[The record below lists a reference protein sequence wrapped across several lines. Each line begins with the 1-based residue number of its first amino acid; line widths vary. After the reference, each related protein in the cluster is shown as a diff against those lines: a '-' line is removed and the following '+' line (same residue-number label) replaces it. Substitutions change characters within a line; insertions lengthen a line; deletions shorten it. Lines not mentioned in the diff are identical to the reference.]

1 VTNNSTDV
9 LEIKFPKEQY
19 MEFWIL
25 FCDNKITLIS
35 EKENERSKYSEKQ
48 CQDWLEDISKKD
60 AIPSTVKDMGDLLLD
75 ID

>member
-1 VTNNSTDV
+1 MNENT
-9 LEIKFPKEQY
+9 LWFIIQK
-19 MEFWIL
+19 
-25 FCDNKITLIS
+25 KINGSSLVVKLIS

>member
-1 VTNNSTDV
+1 MAKILITGANGLIAST
-9 LEIKFPKEQY
+9 LAEMLY
-19 MEFWIL
+19 
-25 FCDNKITLIS
+25 LIS

-48 CQDWLEDISKKD
+48 CQDWLEEISKQD